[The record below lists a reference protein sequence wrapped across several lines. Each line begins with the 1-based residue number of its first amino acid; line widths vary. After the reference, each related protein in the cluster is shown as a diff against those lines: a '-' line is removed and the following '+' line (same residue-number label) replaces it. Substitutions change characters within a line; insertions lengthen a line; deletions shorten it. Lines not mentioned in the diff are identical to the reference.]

1 MYKEEIDRC
10 NTLDQLF
17 KVWEKAQIDEC
28 DESLKKHIL
37 IMMLVENISFL
48 KMVFLAM
55 RIRLRFYLFAGSHI
69 FMIRKKV
76 KMRRMVN
83 SFG

>member
-17 KVWEKAQIDEC
+17 KVWKKAQI

>member
-1 MYKEEIDRC
+1 
-10 NTLDQLF
+10 
-17 KVWEKAQIDEC
+17 
-28 DESLKKHIL
+28 
-37 IMMLVENISFL
+37 
-48 KMVFLAM
+48 MVFLAM